1 MEKPPR
7 IRPAALIRQA
17 RHRITSCGVP
27 FPRLR
32 GLWRRHLLDDVELF
46 VDAARRAGIQAI
58 LFRNNKQAIAEAE
71 ALLNS

>member
-1 MEKPPR
+1 
-7 IRPAALIRQA
+7 
-17 RHRITSCGVP
+17 
-27 FPRLR
+27 
-32 GLWRRHLLDDVELF
+32 LWRRHLLDDVELF